1 MTEATG
7 SRPPA
12 RRIAAWALAM
22 AALALYLADLMG
34 LKPPPRI
41 LPSLVLVVAA
51 VLVGITPRARSA
63 DGPLPPRDRAMA
75 IAGLALHLLVF
86 VPILPIGLIAPGA
99 GVLTIHGLWLAGLLG
114 AWWLRR
120 SDPALVLA
128 IPFVTAAVIAG
139 VLWYG
144 TTVLGWQP

>member
-7 SRPPA
+7 SPQRT
-12 RRIAAWALAM
+12 RRIVASVLAIVALG
-22 AALALYLADLMG
+22 LYLADLMG

-41 LPSLVLVVAA
+41 LPSVVLVVAA
-51 VLVGITPRARSA
+51 VLVGITPRARAA
-63 DGPLPPRDRAMA
+63 DDPLLPRDRAMM
-75 IAGLALHLLVF
+75 IAGLALHLLLF

-99 GVLTIHGLWLAGLLG
+99 GVLTIHGLWLLGLIA
-114 AWWLRR
+114 AWWLRW
-120 SDPALVLA
+120 SNPPVVLA
-128 IPFVTAAVIAG
+128 IPFATAAVIAG